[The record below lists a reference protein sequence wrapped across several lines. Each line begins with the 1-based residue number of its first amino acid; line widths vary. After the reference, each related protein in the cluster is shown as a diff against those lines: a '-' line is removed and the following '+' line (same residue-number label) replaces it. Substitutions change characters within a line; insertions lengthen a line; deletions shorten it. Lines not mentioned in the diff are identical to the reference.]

1 VERRIRSAEDQ
12 ISAAQAK
19 AIAQVKDQAV
29 AVAIAAARD
38 VLAQQIT
45 PAQGQRLIDD
55 SIAQVGAKLH

>member
-1 VERRIRSAEDQ
+1 MIL
-12 ISAAQAK
+12 
-19 AIAQVKDQAV
+19 QVKDQAV